1 MGLRE
6 TLINEGIKLGA
17 DFIRNLKP
25 KSTVAIPTV
34 KDLEESLKGI
44 PSPGSDNSPTN
55 YQELREELLKKP
67 EIAKEY
73 EALKPKY
80 SEIEDEILGGTA
92 GNLCGDEHVTQAAG
106 DLDEALRM
114 ARSRGLKDPEVRER
128 LKGARSE
135 LNQMERYDLVP
146 GKVKG
151 YPKEQQ
157 EIARW
162 LLPQSSSLRHQI
174 NDLLLRDR
182 PVEDLEN
189 LTASADKVSSELT
202 DKIDK
207 LPTEQKET
215 DACVIYTERAKPVSK
230 TGEPIIEA
238 LKRMVEERKGQ

>member
-1 MGLRE
+1 MGNLRD
-6 TLINEGIKLGA
+6 TLINEGIKIGA
-17 DFIRNLKP
+17 YFIRNRKV
-25 KSTVAIPTV
+25 KTATSIPTIQ
-34 KDLEESLKGI
+34 DLEERLKSVSSPEI
-44 PSPGSDNSPTN
+44 TEELPGSTLENPIET
-55 YQELREELLKKP
+55 
-67 EIAKEY
+67 
-73 EALKPKY
+73 
-80 SEIEDEILGGTA
+80 SEDKVLGGTA

-146 GKVKG
+146 GKVKT
-151 YPKEQQ
+151 YPGEQQ

-182 PVEDLEN
+182 PLEDLEN
-189 LTASADKVSSELT
+189 LTASADEVSSELT
-202 DKIDK
+202 ERIYK
-207 LPTEQKET
+207 LPTEQKEM

-230 TGEPIIEA
+230 TELPVEIEA
-238 LKRMVEERKGQ
+238 LKKLVEDRKKNG